1 MMKTIRKTAI
11 VMLLFVYF
19 LTYGVLP
26 QVLAAG
32 KDTPMIVVAHRAGAK
47 VAPENTLA
55 ALEQAIRDGA
65 PIAEIDVQQL
75 SDGTLIVMHDSNFK
89 RTAGEDVCVWDT
101 EADVLSTL
109 EVGST
114 FSAAYRGE
122 QIPTLEEMLAC
133 AGDRITLMIEL
144 KYSGQEQELEDQ
156 RAEADT
162 LLGDMMKAYE
172 EMNADYEQNMANE
185 AELSD
190 EIAKSEAA
198 YYAALSK
205 EEAERIAALN
215 RQNNNKGSNSNSSG
229 ATNTGGWLYPLPY
242 QCQVTDSYGY
252 RTHPLT
258 GKYSWHNGVD
268 FGAAAGTAILA
279 TKSGTVTTAAYS
291 AAWGYYVVINHGD
304 GYSSLYAH
312 QPSCSVSV
320 GDYVTQGQTIGY
332 VGSTGWSTGP
342 HLHFTIYYNGAD
354 VNPFNYIG

>member
-1 MMKTIRKTAI
+1 MEFMVNCYNKSDHKLSWEGKMMKTIRKTAI

-32 KDTPMIVVAHRAGAK
+32 KDTLMIVVAHRAGAK

-133 AGDRITLMIEL
+133 AEDRITLMIEL
-144 KYSGQEQELEDQ
+144 KYSGQEQELEENVLALLQEYDMVDECIIGSMNRGILQ
-156 RAEADT
+156 RVKELEPDISTVYIAHDLGEDDYDLDYADSYSIEGKNLTADMVEAIH
-162 LLGDMMKAYE
+162 YE
-172 EMNADYEQNMANE
+172 GKSVYGWTANT
-185 AELSD
+185 
-190 EIAKSEAA
+190 
-198 YYAALSK
+198 
-205 EEAERIAALN
+205 
-215 RQNNNKGSNSNSSG
+215 SG
-229 ATNTGGWLYPLPY
+229 AMRQIVNSGADGI
-242 QCQVTDSYGY
+242 VTDDV
-252 RTHPLT
+252 RLLQAFLRENACR
-258 GKYSWHNGVD
+258 KA
-268 FGAAAGTAILA
+268 FE
-279 TKSGTVTTAAYS
+279 
-291 AAWGYYVVINHGD
+291 
-304 GYSSLYAH
+304 
-312 QPSCSVSV
+312 SV
-320 GDYVTQGQTIGY
+320 Y
-332 VGSTGWSTGP
+332 
-342 HLHFTIYYNGAD
+342 
-354 VNPFNYIG
+354 

>member
-1 MMKTIRKTAI
+1 
-11 VMLLFVYF
+11 MLLFVYF

-109 EVGST
+109 EVGSS

-144 KYSGQEQELEDQ
+144 KYTGQEQKLEENVLALLQKYDMVDECIIGSMNRGILQRVKELEPDISTVYI
-156 RAEADT
+156 AHDLGEDDYDLDYADSYSIEGKNLTTDMVEAIH
-162 LLGDMMKAYE
+162 YE
-172 EMNADYEQNMANE
+172 GKSVYGWTANT
-185 AELSD
+185 
-190 EIAKSEAA
+190 
-198 YYAALSK
+198 
-205 EEAERIAALN
+205 
-215 RQNNNKGSNSNSSG
+215 SG
-229 ATNTGGWLYPLPY
+229 AMRQIVNSGADGI
-242 QCQVTDSYGY
+242 VTDDV
-252 RTHPLT
+252 RLLQAFLRENACR
-258 GKYSWHNGVD
+258 KA
-268 FGAAAGTAILA
+268 FE
-279 TKSGTVTTAAYS
+279 
-291 AAWGYYVVINHGD
+291 
-304 GYSSLYAH
+304 
-312 QPSCSVSV
+312 SV
-320 GDYVTQGQTIGY
+320 Y
-332 VGSTGWSTGP
+332 
-342 HLHFTIYYNGAD
+342 
-354 VNPFNYIG
+354 

>member
-1 MMKTIRKTAI
+1 MEFMVNCYNKSDHKLSWEGKMMKTIRKTAI

-32 KDTPMIVVAHRAGAK
+32 KDTSMIVVAHRAGAK

-144 KYSGQEQELEDQ
+144 KYSGQEQELEENVLALLQEYDMVDECIIGSMNRGILQ
-156 RAEADT
+156 RVKELEPDISTVYIAHDLGEDDYDLDYADSYSIEGKNLTADMVEAIH
-162 LLGDMMKAYE
+162 YE
-172 EMNADYEQNMANE
+172 GKSVYGWTANT
-185 AELSD
+185 
-190 EIAKSEAA
+190 
-198 YYAALSK
+198 
-205 EEAERIAALN
+205 
-215 RQNNNKGSNSNSSG
+215 SG
-229 ATNTGGWLYPLPY
+229 AMRQIVNSGADGI
-242 QCQVTDSYGY
+242 VTDDV
-252 RTHPLT
+252 RLLQAFLRENACR
-258 GKYSWHNGVD
+258 KA
-268 FGAAAGTAILA
+268 FE
-279 TKSGTVTTAAYS
+279 
-291 AAWGYYVVINHGD
+291 
-304 GYSSLYAH
+304 
-312 QPSCSVSV
+312 SV
-320 GDYVTQGQTIGY
+320 Y
-332 VGSTGWSTGP
+332 
-342 HLHFTIYYNGAD
+342 
-354 VNPFNYIG
+354 